1 MRQRIDRQQD
11 RQPLVQDEMS
21 YDSLPPTPITHS
33 ISDTFE
39 GDSIHMMS
47 LMDIKSEPVISDER
61 SYGGYWYFL

>member
-1 MRQRIDRQQD
+1 
-11 RQPLVQDEMS
+11 MS

-47 LMDIKSEPVISDER
+47 LMDIKSEPIISDER
-61 SYGGYWYFL
+61 SYGGY